1 MSRPIEPHDLD
12 DVFRYHQPTP
22 EQEQAYLE
30 VQAVMQQA
38 AQTLLRHCPASTDRD
53 HAMRQLRDARMWAN
67 ASIALE
73 GRY

>member
-1 MSRPIEPHDLD
+1 MCNWVLATFERMSAE
-12 DVFRYHQPTP
+12 
-22 EQEQAYLE
+22 AYLE

-38 AQTLLRHCPASTDRD
+38 AGTVLRHCPESTDRD